1 MVRAIRGATTVK
13 NNTKEEILD
22 ATSELVQEIMERN
35 GITRENIISII
46 FSVTSDLDAAF
57 PATAARQ
64 MGFDRVAMLSTY
76 EMDVPDS
83 LRKCIRV
90 LMHIQTDKKNDELA
104 YVYLKEARKLRPDII
119 QQNEQMEE

>member
-64 MGFDRVAMLSTY
+64 MGFDRIAMLSTY

-104 YVYLKEARKLRPDII
+104 YVYLKEAKKLRPDII

>member
-90 LMHIQTDKKNDELA
+90 LIHIQTDKKNDELA

>member
-13 NNTKEEILD
+13 NNTREEILD

-104 YVYLKEARKLRPDII
+104 YVYLKEAKKLRPDII

>member
-1 MVRAIRGATTVK
+1 M
-13 NNTKEEILD
+13 
-22 ATSELVQEIMERN
+22 
-35 GITRENIISII
+35 ENIISII

>member
-64 MGFDRVAMLSTY
+64 MGFDRIAMLSTY

-90 LMHIQTDKKNDELA
+90 LMHIQTDKKMMNWLM
-104 YVYLKEARKLRPDII
+104 YISKK
-119 QQNEQMEE
+119 QGS

>member
-13 NNTKEEILD
+13 NNTREEILD

-119 QQNEQMEE
+119 HQNEQMEE

>member
-13 NNTKEEILD
+13 NNTREEILD